1 MALWLR
7 LPWYTNIVNKETG
20 MEMLVT
26 ILEPIFKPRS
36 G

>member
-1 MALWLR
+1 MALWFR
-7 LPWYTNIVNKETG
+7 LSWYTNIVNKETS

-26 ILEPIFKPRS
+26 IEPIFKPRS